1 MLNAFIILSNDCL
14 ALEMIKGYRYKEKT
28 LSILTNGK
36 SF

>member
-1 MLNAFIILSNDCL
+1 MLNAFMILSKDYL
-14 ALEMIKGYRYKEKT
+14 ALEIIKGYRYKEKT